1 MGEPPL
7 PFSFLME
14 KTWDPNIFNI
24 KHWSSEASSNSTGSN
39 FNPPDSPESDRADQ
53 SNFEFPEDWT
63 LDGWLEDY
71 PETIITGPI
80 QFPFNQADEVNNDS
94 ARTSSLL
101 QKMKLRGK
109 GGTSEKD
116 LHSRPSLRLR
126 YWMMDTDGGNMGRN
140 GNYYRCSI
148 DGCPVKKRV
157 ERDKEDPR
165 RSSSFTVTISQPT
178 PADGQLRSAMIT
190 SSV

>member
-1 MGEPPL
+1 M
-7 PFSFLME
+7 
-14 KTWDPNIFNI
+14 
-24 KHWSSEASSNSTGSN
+24 SSSN

-63 LDGWLEDY
+63 LDGWLEDC
-71 PETIITGPI
+71 PQTIITGPI

-101 QKMKLRGK
+101 QVSVRIITLFVLMAENETARERRDVRERFAFKTKSEVEILDDGYRWRKYGK
-109 GGTSEKD
+109 KWVKNSPNP
-116 LHSRPSLRLR
+116 R
-126 YWMMDTDGGNMGRN
+126 
-140 GNYYRCSI
+140 NYYRCSI

-178 PADGQLRSAMIT
+178 PAEGQLRSAMIT